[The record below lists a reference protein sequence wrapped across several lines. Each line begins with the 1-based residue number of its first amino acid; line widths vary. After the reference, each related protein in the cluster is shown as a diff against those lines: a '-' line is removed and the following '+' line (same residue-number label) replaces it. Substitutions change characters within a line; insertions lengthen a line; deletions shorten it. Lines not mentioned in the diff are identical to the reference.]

1 MRVLTISLLTTCQSR
16 RLRSERHAN
25 SDHEHGSDSALVD
38 HVAPCSIQVDGPW
51 SGPDETLLLFLCYWF
66 LFIFREISFL
76 PKRPRDLISEPLILV
91 STVV

>member
-38 HVAPCSIQVDGPW
+38 HVAPCSIQVRLTVPGADLTRHFFFSYVIGFYSFFVKFPF
-51 SGPDETLLLFLCYWF
+51 FL
-66 LFIFREISFL
+66 
-76 PKRPRDLISEPLILV
+76 RDRA
-91 STVV
+91 T